1 MIRAPRLGRL
11 GTSIT
16 ITITNHHHH
25 HHATVPATPYLSLS
39 RRRRPLLIRRCD
51 SASSSSPSPPSSPSS
66 PSSPSRSPPSPSP
79 SPSPSTSSSPPPAW
93 GFANQSTWHDAWRR
107 DATAQK
113 EVSALFD
120 DLVADQ
126 IPTAGGTVTDDDAG
140 RGESDRVGRYSREEL
155 SDFLL
160 LLTDLLGLD
169 NPMRTVGM
177 IRDHPGLV
185 ELTPA
190 EVRSHKQITLTLT
203 LAHTHT
209 HLQLT
214 HSYPHLAS
222 SAIFLSTI
230 GLSGPTCLY
239 FICLFIYL
247 FHVVDHVPYSSYK
260 VPVTPGQRHGYS
272 PPPSF
277 APHRPRCGRGDGAG
291 AANHVEIDARHTD

>member
-1 MIRAPRLGRL
+1 MRIDISPIMMIRAPRLGRL

-66 PSSPSRSPPSPSP
+66 PSSPSPSRSPPSPSP
-79 SPSPSTSSSPPPAW
+79 SPSPSTSSPPPPAW

-209 HLQLT
+209 LTTYTQLPT
-214 HSYPHLAS
+214 
-222 SAIFLSTI
+222 LSVFRHI
-230 GLSGPTCLY
+230 SIHHRSVWSNLLVLY
-239 FICLFIYL
+239 LFVCLFIYL
-247 FHVVDHVPYSSYK
+247 FVYLFISCCRSR
-260 VPVTPGQRHGYS
+260 PV
-272 PPPSF
+272 F
-277 APHRPRCGRGDGAG
+277 F
-291 AANHVEIDARHTD
+291 V